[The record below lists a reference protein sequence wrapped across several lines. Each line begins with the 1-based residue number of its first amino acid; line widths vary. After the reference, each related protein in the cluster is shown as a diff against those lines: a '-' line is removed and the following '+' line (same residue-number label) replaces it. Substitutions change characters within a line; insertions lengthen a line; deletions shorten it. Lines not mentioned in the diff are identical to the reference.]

1 MKTGRKRQGLRGRCV
16 ESVTNLVPRGL
27 AAGNFASLRAL
38 LCKGSRLRM
47 AAFRLAA
54 IDVCKMNHEIA
65 CKCILDKSTSN
76 VASGNF
82 KALYILIG
90 QH

>member
-1 MKTGRKRQGLRGRCV
+1 
-16 ESVTNLVPRGL
+16 
-27 AAGNFASLRAL
+27 
-38 LCKGSRLRM
+38 M
-47 AAFRLAA
+47 AAFRLAV

-76 VASGNF
+76 VASGNS